1 MNAVEAAGPEPAADD
16 APDPYVPGAGD
27 RGFRVT
33 RYELD
38 LDYRVASNRLAGHAR
53 MIAVAA
59 RDLPAFTL
67 DLSGLRA
74 VKVTVDSHRP
84 RRQRQRPGKLS
95 VQLNRA
101 IPAGQPFEIEVE
113 YQGSPR
119 PIRGRWGEVG
129 WEELSDGVIVA
140 GQPEGAP
147 TWFPCNDRPDD
158 KASYRISVTTES
170 PYTVVANGTLVDRR
184 VHSSRTTWV
193 YEQPQPMASYLA
205 TVQIGRYTVGE
216 SDSQPVRQ
224 LLATTARLRRA
235 AQHDFARQTKMIVA
249 FQDMF
254 GPYPFDSYTVVVTD
268 DELEIPL
275 EAQSLSIFGSNH
287 VDGQRGSERLI
298 AHELAH
304 QWFGNSLTLGRWRDV
319 WLHEGFACYAE
330 WLWSE
335 RSGGHEASTLA
346 RREWQRLQHLPQD
359 FVLANPGP
367 DRMFD
372 DRLYKR
378 GALTLHALRQVLGD
392 RAFFSMLSAWVLT
405 HRYSTVTTGAFVQ
418 HATAASS
425 APNRDRVATLL
436 GSWLQRPALPDLP
449 VRAG

>member
-1 MNAVEAAGPEPAADD
+1 VKAVEAAGPEPAADD

-27 RGFRVT
+27 RGYRVT

-38 LDYRVASNRLAGHAR
+38 LDYRVASNRLAGRAR

-74 VKVTVDSHRP
+74 VKVTVDSQRP

-95 VQLNRA
+95 VQLNRTM
-101 IPAGQPFEIEVE
+101 PAGQPFEIEVG

-170 PYTVVANGTLVDRR
+170 PYTVLANGTLVDRR

-193 YEQPQPMASYLA
+193 YDQPQPMASYLA
-205 TVQIGRYTVGE
+205 TVQIGRYTVAE

-235 AQHDFARQTKMIVA
+235 AQHDFARQTKMITA
-249 FQDMF
+249 FQEMF

-335 RSGGHEASTLA
+335 RSGGQAASTLA

-392 RAFFSMLSAWVLT
+392 RAFFSMLSAWALT
-405 HRYSTVTTGAFVQ
+405 HRYSTVTTGDFVQ

-425 APNRDRVATLL
+425 APNRDVVARLL

-449 VRAG
+449 VRAW

>member
-1 MNAVEAAGPEPAADD
+1 MRAVEAAGREPAADGT
-16 APDPYVPGAGD
+16 PDPYLPDVGD
-27 RGFRVT
+27 RGFRVA

-38 LDYRVASNRLAGHAR
+38 LDYRVATNRLAGHAR
-53 MIAVAA
+53 VIAVAV
-59 RDLPAFTL
+59 RDLPQFTL
-67 DLSGLRA
+67 DLSGLRVVR
-74 VKVTVDSHRP
+74 VKVDGHGPLRY
-84 RRQRQRPGKLS
+84 RQRLRKLA
-95 VQLNRA
+95 VQPHRA
-101 IPAGQPFEIEVE
+101 IPEGRPFEIDVH

-158 KASYRISVTTES
+158 KASYRISVTAES
-170 PYTVVANGTLVDRR
+170 PYTVLANGTLVERR
-184 VHSSRTTWV
+184 VRSSRTTWV

-205 TVQIGRYTVGE
+205 TVQIGRYTLSE
-216 SDSQPVRQ
+216 TDTRSVRQ
-224 LLATTARLRRA
+224 VLATTPRLRRA
-235 AQHDFARQTKMIVA
+235 AQHDFARQSQMITA
-249 FQDMF
+249 FRDMF
-254 GPYPFDSYTVVVTD
+254 GRYPFDSYTVVVTD

-275 EAQSLSIFGSNH
+275 EAQTLSIFGSNH

-335 RSGGHEASTLA
+335 RSGGLAASTLA
-346 RREWQRLQHLPQD
+346 RREWQRLKHLPQD
-359 FVLANPGP
+359 LVLADPGP

-372 DRLYKR
+372 DRVYKR

-392 RAFFSMLSAWVLT
+392 RAFFSMLASWTST
-405 HRYSTVTTGAFVQ
+405 HRHSTVTTGAFVQ

-425 APNRDRVATLL
+425 GSDGQRVATLL
-436 GSWLQRPALPDLP
+436 SSWLRRPELPDLP
-449 VRAG
+449 ARGD